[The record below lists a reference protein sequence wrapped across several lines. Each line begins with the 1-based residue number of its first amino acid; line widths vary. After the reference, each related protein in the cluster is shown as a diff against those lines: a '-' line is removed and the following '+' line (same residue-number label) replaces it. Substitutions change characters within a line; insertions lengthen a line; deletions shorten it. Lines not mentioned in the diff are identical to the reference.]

1 MLANSF
7 LRNGDAFSGYQKSL
21 SKKCEYFFS
30 EMDITL
36 TDVNAEQGLLSGI
49 IDKKI
54 ISITGKKH
62 LTRVY
67 FDGQIIDGKTHTF
80 TSDLTAGCEALDV
93 YFWNRFPS
101 FKEIESIRDLQGE
114 HGSKWIYMRWTERGQ
129 IKTKKKRVIKPTIMK
144 NESVQVLD
152 SESEISS
159 SDVESHSEPG
169 DKLTKL
175 KKQEDDILDS
185 DEDYNEDDFDLIEYL
200 DDKTS
205 ETLDPE
211 LNPNGQYFV
220 CYDVI

>member
-1 MLANSF
+1 
-7 LRNGDAFSGYQKSL
+7 
-21 SKKCEYFFS
+21 
-30 EMDITL
+30 
-36 TDVNAEQGLLSGI
+36 
-49 IDKKI
+49 
-54 ISITGKKH
+54 
-62 LTRVY
+62 
-67 FDGQIIDGKTHTF
+67 
-80 TSDLTAGCEALDV
+80 
-93 YFWNRFPS
+93 
-101 FKEIESIRDLQGE
+101 
-114 HGSKWIYMRWTERGQ
+114 
-129 IKTKKKRVIKPTIMK
+129 MK
-144 NESVQVLD
+144 NEAVQVMD